1 MCWQKRTIG
10 KRYESSSR
18 HAFIFGGISKG
29 IIAMVLYSKAFQ
41 KCDDVDKRGEE
52 VEEYDH
58 PKNFEG
64 SSKSME
70 TDEILKMV

>member
-1 MCWQKRTIG
+1 
-10 KRYESSSR
+10 
-18 HAFIFGGISKG
+18 
-29 IIAMVLYSKAFQ
+29 MVLYSKAFQ